1 MKRKILSID
10 GGGIKGVFAAQI
22 LSDVEEE
29 YGIKLCDYFDII
41 TGTSTGAIIA
51 SGLALGIAA
60 KDILNL
66 YLEKGKYIFDGYSEK
81 VTKRLIG
88 LIKMGV
94 SSKYRNENLK
104 KCLME
109 VFEEKRIGDCKTRLL
124 IPTYNLHTGR
134 VEIFKT
140 AHHEAYIRDYKERFV
155 DVLLSTTA
163 APTYLPAYVFNNR
176 GRYIDGGVGANN
188 PSYIA
193 VVEALTSC
201 KWNAEDIYVLS
212 IGCTDDYEKFSNDKK
227 VNGMHVLDIIGFFM
241 RAENQ
246 YSENISK
253 LLLNNE
259 PERYVRINVNVSK
272 NECALDNV
280 TKQAMQCL
288 IRYAKDESKKHAI
301 EVSNTFIDK
310 PKEKFVPK
318 NRI

>member
-22 LSDVEEE
+22 LSDIEEE

-66 YLEKGKYIFDGYSEK
+66 YLEKGKDIFNGYSAK
-81 VTKRLIG
+81 GPKRLIG
-88 LIKMGV
+88 LFKMGFN
-94 SSKYRNENLK
+94 SKYDNKNLK
-104 KCLME
+104 KCLLE
-109 VFEEKRIGDCKTRLL
+109 VFGEKRIGDCKTRLL
-124 IPTYNLHTGR
+124 IPTYNLHTGK

-140 AHHEAYIRDYKERFV
+140 AHNKNYIRDYKERII

-163 APTYLPAYVFNNR
+163 APTFLPAYSFSNR

-201 KWNAEDIYVLS
+201 KWNAEEVCVLS
-212 IGCTDDYEKFSNDKK
+212 VGCTDDYVKFSNNKK
-227 VNGMHVLDIIGFFM
+227 VNGIHVMDIISFFM
-241 RAENQ
+241 RAEAQ

-259 PERYVRINVNVSK
+259 RERYIRINANISK

-280 TKQAMQCL
+280 TEQALQCL
-288 IRYAKDESKKHAI
+288 IQYAKNESKKYMV
-301 EVSNTFIDK
+301 EVGRIFINE
-310 PKEKFVPK
+310 PKQEFVPEYE
-318 NRI
+318 I